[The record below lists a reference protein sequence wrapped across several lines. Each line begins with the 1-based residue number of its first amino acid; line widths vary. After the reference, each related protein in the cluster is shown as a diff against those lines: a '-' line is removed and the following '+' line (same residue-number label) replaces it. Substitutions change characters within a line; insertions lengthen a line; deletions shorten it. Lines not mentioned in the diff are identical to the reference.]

1 MFCIGFTKRSMGQ
14 IKKTSYA
21 KTSQIKQIRRK
32 MGERMQYEAQSVSLA
47 ELVNKLIPEL
57 IGREIERATQTIYP
71 LNNVF
76 IRKVKMLRAPKIDL
90 NKLIELHGG
99 GSMDKGS
106 KVRRE
111 EDDDEPADG
120 GDESGSDEE

>member
-1 MFCIGFTKRSMGQ
+1 
-14 IKKTSYA
+14 
-21 KTSQIKQIRRK
+21 
-32 MGERMQYEAQSVSLA
+32 MQYEASSVSLA

-71 LNNVF
+71 LKDVF

-99 GSMDKGS
+99 GAMDKGR
-106 KVRRE
+106 KVDR
-111 EDDDEPADG
+111 EDDDAEDG
-120 GDESGSDEE
+120 DKSDEEGED